1 MKILNREQMY
11 QADALTMQ
19 RQEISSTQLMERAA
33 TLAFQWLHERLQGS
47 PVPIQIFCGIGNN
60 GGDGLVMAR
69 HLIEHGYHI
78 EVYLVDYAPTRS
90 DDFLLNLQALKER
103 KLWPQTLEKGKELP
117 EIEPEGIVVD
127 AIFGIGL
134 SRAPEPWLCGL
145 FEKINAS
152 GAFTLSI
159 DLPSGMYPEPL
170 DQAAPCMIRARH
182 VLTFGSPKLSFF
194 LPESG
199 HAAAEWTVL
208 DIGLDREYL
217 QKVEVSFELWSTGQA
232 RQVYR
237 PRPKFTHKGSYG
249 HVLIAGGSLG
259 KIGAVHLAASAALR
273 TGAGLVTAWVPECG
287 ILPLQAGIP
296 EIMVQVSRGKKQ
308 LTDFPESGAYSLG
321 VGMGM
326 GTSSDTSS
334 AFLSWLSE
342 QKRPLLLDADA
353 LNILSNHPD
362 TFSAIPKN
370 SILSPHPGE
379 FRRLV
384 GVWRNDHEKLEKAK
398 AFSRKYACIL
408 VLKGAHTLVFHGGKG
423 YINVTGN
430 PGMATAGSGD
440 VLSGMIASLLAQ
452 GYDPLEAALFGVH
465 LHGRSG
471 DLALSETGYEGLT
484 AGMLIANIGKAFM
497 DLFRNP
503 EPDPEAT
510 EEEN

>member
-1 MKILNREQMY
+1 
-11 QADALTMQ
+11 MQ
-19 RQEISSTQLMERAA
+19 RQKISSTQLMERAA

-69 HLIEHGYHI
+69 HLLEHGYHI

-90 DDFLLNLQALKER
+90 DDFLLNLQALKDR
-103 KLWPQTLEKGKELP
+103 KHWPHTLEKGKELP
-117 EIEPEGIVVD
+117 DIDPEGIVVD

-134 SRAPEPWLCGL
+134 SRAPEPWLCEL

-152 GAFTLSI
+152 RAFTLSI
-159 DLPSGMYPEPL
+159 DLPSGMYPEPIN
-170 DQAAPCMIRARH
+170 QAVPCMIQARH

-199 HAAAEWTVL
+199 GAVAEWTVL

-217 QKVEVSFELWSTGQA
+217 REVPVSFELWGTGQA

-237 PRPKFTHKGSYG
+237 PRHKFTHKGTFG
-249 HVLIAGGSLG
+249 HVLIAGGSFG

-287 ILPLQAGIP
+287 VLPLQTGLP
-296 EIMVQVSRGKKQ
+296 ELMVQVSRGKKQ
-308 LTDFPESGAYSLG
+308 LTDFPEANRYSLG
-321 VGMGM
+321 VGMGI
-326 GTSSDTSS
+326 GTSRDTSR

-342 QKRPLLLDADA
+342 LERPLVLDADA
-353 LNILSNHPD
+353 LNILSNHPGS
-362 TFSAIPKN
+362 FSSIPKN
-370 SILSPHPGE
+370 SILTPHPGE

-384 GVWRNDHEKLEKAK
+384 GVWRNDYEKLEKAK
-398 AFSRKYACIL
+398 AFSRKHACIL
-408 VLKGAHTLVFHGGKG
+408 VLKGAHTLVFQGGKG

-440 VLSGMIASLLAQ
+440 VLSGMITGLLAQ
-452 GYDPLEAALFGVH
+452 GYAPLEAALFGVH
-465 LHGRSG
+465 LHGRAG

-484 AGMLIANIGKAFM
+484 AGALIAHIGKAFI

-503 EPDPEAT
+503 ESNS
-510 EEEN
+510 EETKEED